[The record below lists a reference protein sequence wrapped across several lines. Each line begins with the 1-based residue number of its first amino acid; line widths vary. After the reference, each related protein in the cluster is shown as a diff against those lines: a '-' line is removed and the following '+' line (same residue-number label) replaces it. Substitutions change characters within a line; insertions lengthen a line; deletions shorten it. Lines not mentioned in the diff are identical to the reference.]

1 MLRSTSLFLV
11 GMILTAGAAP
21 ARATPDAHGVISRY
35 WKNPVTQLETSL
47 WLSVNGDSA
56 PENAEAA
63 PDGVVSV
70 RIRTHLTL
78 QGTPALRPGEN
89 EHFSLVAE
97 YMPVP
102 GGQANVRVRLT
113 TSQAS
118 WVYRDDTGPVQFERT
133 IPVYASGAYDV
144 YFELRPLT
152 RRRIV
157 PPNTVA
163 EVHVRKPGAEETVK
177 FAWTDPGNVARA
189 TTQYSFEVWEVR
201 PFWFDRLVCRTEVGE
216 SEPGMAVLD
225 VSRNSSLI
233 SPGQFFRDKYDY
245 QVIIRVQRTS
255 PEYQSVWS
263 EPTKIRFR
271 YRGGDGGFR
280 EKFRTPFGNDFI
292 PPEGSV
298 FDRMEKFEE
307 LHSLPAGSL

>member
-1 MLRSTSLFLV
+1 
-11 GMILTAGAAP
+11 MIRPTRLLLIGVVLAIGAS
-21 ARATPDAHGVISRY
+21 RAVASPDAHGVISRY

-47 WLSVNGDSA
+47 WLTVNSESPAVASG
-56 PENAEAA
+56 AEA
-63 PDGVVSV
+63 VTSI

-78 QGTPALRPGEN
+78 QGQPVLRPGED
-89 EHFSLVAE
+89 EHYSLVAE
-97 YMPVP
+97 YMQVP
-102 GGQANVRVRLT
+102 NGQANVRVRLT

-144 YFELRPLT
+144 YFELRPVT

-163 EVHVRKPGAEETVK
+163 EVMVRKPGAEETVK

-189 TTQYSFEVWEVR
+189 KTDYTFEVWEVR
-201 PFWFDRLVCRTEVGE
+201 PLWWDKLICRTEVPE
-216 SEPGMAVLD
+216 SEPGMAILD
-225 VSRNSSLI
+225 ISRNSSLI
-233 SPGQFFRDKYDY
+233 SPGTFFRDKKDY
-245 QVIIRVQRTS
+245 QVLIRMKRTS

-263 EPTKIRFR
+263 EPAKIRFR
-271 YRGGDGGFR
+271 YQGGDGGFR

-292 PPEGSV
+292 PPEGSAL
-298 FDRMEKFEE
+298 DRIEKFDE
-307 LHSLPAGSL
+307 LHALPAGRF